1 MPSHASPQI
10 GVSTW
15 SLHQRLTKQN
25 IPLLDLPAEVAAH
38 GLSKLEVCHFH
49 LPRTD
54 VAYLGELRSAL
65 AKANVE
71 LFTLLVDTGDLTAT
85 DPHKRAEDEAFIA
98 GWVDIAA
105 QCGAARVRVIAGEA
119 APTPEGTALA
129 LSAAAL
135 GRLADRA
142 EAAGMRLVT
151 ENWHALLDRPQEV
164 LALLDKMQGRVGL
177 KLDFG
182 NWRGARKYDDLAAI
196 APRAECTHAKA
207 FFSEAGQMDAVDFTR
222 CLRLCQDA
230 GFASPHILIY
240 DSGGDEWAC
249 LDEMYEA
256 ALPYISD

>member
-1 MPSHASPQI
+1 MPFHASAQM

-25 IPLLDLPAEVAAH
+25 IPLLDLPVEVAAH

-54 VAYLGELRSAL
+54 ADYVDRLRGAL
-65 AKANVE
+65 DKAGVE
-71 LFTLLVDTGDLTAT
+71 LFTLLVDTGDLTAA
-85 DPHKRAEDEAFIA
+85 DPQKRAEDEALIA

-105 QCGAARVRVIAGEA
+105 RCGAARVRVIAGES
-119 APTPEGTALA
+119 APTPDEAALA

-142 EAAGMRLVT
+142 EAGGVRLVT
-151 ENWHALLDRPQEV
+151 ENWHALLDRPKEV
-164 LALLDKMQGRVGL
+164 LALLDRMGGRVGL

-182 NWRGARKYDDLAAI
+182 NWRGARKYTDLAAI
-196 APRAECTHAKA
+196 ASRAECTHAKA
-207 FFSEAGQMDAVDFTR
+207 FFSEAGQMDAADFTR
-222 CLRLCQDA
+222 CLQLCRDA
-230 GFASPHILIY
+230 GFGGPHILIY

-256 ALPYISD
+256 VLPYISG